1 MNRNALYVFV
11 ALALVGAISV
21 ALCLHART
29 GGTTREQVVSTASY
43 LCRDGKT
50 IDATYKTYSVIL
62 TLSDT
67 RGLALPQVV
76 SGSGVRYEKEGIVFV
91 SKGTNAFLEEDG
103 KQTFA
108 DCVASGS
115 PNGSS
120 AAGIR
125 QFSDAAGTV
134 TFMYPASVTVSGG
147 DSGYT
152 SSWMLSA
159 STSGIVLAKAVL
171 SKSFQPST
179 NFSTATLTIG
189 TSADP
194 SAVATCL
201 TFNPSR
207 NTSAAPTT
215 ETINGTTYTV
225 LRSSDA
231 GAGNRY
237 DTTSYRSLRGNQ
249 CYAVEYTV
257 HSTNLGNYDPKQGIT
272 EFDVAAVTAVLQGIV
287 RSVQFS
293 DGA

>member
-1 MNRNALYVFV
+1 MNRNALYIVV
-11 ALALVGAISV
+11 ALALIITIGGA
-21 ALCLHART
+21 LYLHART
-29 GGTTREQVVSTASY
+29 GGTTREQIVSTASY

-76 SGSGVRYEKEGIVFV
+76 SGSGIRYEKEGIVFA
-91 SKGTNAFLEEDG
+91 SKGTNAFLEEG
-103 KQTFA
+103 GEQTFT
-108 DCVASGS
+108 DCVANGS

-120 AAGIR
+120 QSGVR
-125 QFSDAAGTV
+125 QFSDAGGT
-134 TFMYPASVTVSGG
+134 FSFSYPANVTVSG
-147 DSGYT
+147 SNAGYT
-152 SSWMLSA
+152 ESWMA
-159 STSGIVLAKAVL
+159 NSTSSGLVLAKAAL
-171 SKSFQPST
+171 GKSFQPST
-179 NFSTATLTIG
+179 NFSDATLTIG
-189 TSADP
+189 TSANP

-201 TFNPSR
+201 TYNPSGGLA
-207 NTSAAPTT
+207 SEPTT
-215 ETINGTTYTV
+215 ESINGTSYTV

-249 CYAVEYTV
+249 CYAVEYTI
-257 HSTNLGNYDPKQGIT
+257 HSTNIGNYDPQQGIT
-272 EFDVAAVTAVLQGIV
+272 EFDGAAVTSVLEGMV